1 MTEVSTRPIGVA
13 DRPLPAVSVRG
24 ITKRFGDIVACDGID
39 LDLDRGHV
47 HGVLGENGAGKSTL
61 MRILIGLVT
70 PDHGTISIDGAAR
83 HIADPQTAA
92 ALGIGMVH
100 QHFSLVDELLVWE
113 NVALGERGRLD
124 RKAARDLVVEIGE
137 RYGLEL
143 DPDALVGD
151 LTAGMRQRV
160 EIVKC
165 LRRDPSI
172 VIFDEPTSVLTPLES
187 EQLFAVLRVAVA
199 TEHKA
204 VALVSHK
211 LDEILHATDVVTIL
225 RRGRVVGAMAT
236 HDADARTLAQA
247 MVGRPVSLRNEAI
260 ALGIVE
266 LPAPEAETA
275 AATVAAVA
283 TTPALRIADAV
294 TTLHGRRVL
303 DGLSLDVRASEIVG
317 VAGVE
322 GNGQSE
328 LADVLGSLLVLDE
341 GRIEVGGVE
350 VATGRAGAMAGAG
363 IGLIPEDRHDAG
375 CVLGLTVAEN
385 LVLDDLGRGRALAR
399 VDRRARRR
407 RAEQLI
413 AEFGIDCIGPDA
425 PFSAL
430 SGGNQQRVVLARE
443 LAADPAVLVAA
454 QPCRGL
460 DVGAI
465 EFIGQRLR
473 AAAERGIAVLLI
485 SNELEEILALAD
497 RIVVIHAGRIRGEL
511 SRADADIERI
521 GLLMGGVDA

>member
-1 MTEVSTRPIGVA
+1 MTEVSTRPVGYT
-13 DRPLPAVSVRG
+13 DRPPPAVSVRG
-24 ITKRFGDIVACDGID
+24 ITKHFGDIVACDGID
-39 LDLDRGHV
+39 LDLHRGQV

-61 MRILIGLVT
+61 MRILIGLVS
-70 PDHGTISIDGAAR
+70 PDRGTISIDGSAQ

-124 RKAARDLVVEIGE
+124 RRAARDLVVEIGD
-137 RYGLEL
+137 RYGLGL
-143 DPDALVGD
+143 DPDVLVGD

-165 LRRDPSI
+165 LRRDPGI

-236 HDADARTLAQA
+236 RDADARTLAQA
-247 MVGRPVSLRNEAI
+247 MVGRPVSLRNEAL

-266 LPAPEAETA
+266 EPASATAPVTAPGA
-275 AATVAAVA
+275 AAAPTLRITNAVA
-283 TTPALRIADAV
+283 TLY
-294 TTLHGRRVL
+294 GRRVL
-303 DGLSLDVRASEIVG
+303 DGLSLEVRAGEIVG

-322 GNGQSE
+322 GNGQAE
-328 LADVLGSLLVLDE
+328 LADVLGSLLDLDE
-341 GRIEVGGVE
+341 GTVE
-350 VATGRAGAMAGAG
+350 VDGIAVPTGRAGAMADAG

-375 CVLGLTVAEN
+375 CVLGLSVAEN
-385 LVLDDLGRGRALAR
+385 LVLDDLGRGRALGR
-399 VDRRARRR
+399 VDRRQRRR

-413 AEFGIDCIGPDA
+413 AEFGIDCVGPDA
-425 PFSAL
+425 PFASL

-443 LAADPAVLVAA
+443 LAAEPTVLVAA

-473 AAAERGIAVLLI
+473 TATDRGIAVLLI

-497 RIVVIHAGRIRGEL
+497 RIVVIHAGSIRGEL
-511 SRADADIERI
+511 ARAEADVERI